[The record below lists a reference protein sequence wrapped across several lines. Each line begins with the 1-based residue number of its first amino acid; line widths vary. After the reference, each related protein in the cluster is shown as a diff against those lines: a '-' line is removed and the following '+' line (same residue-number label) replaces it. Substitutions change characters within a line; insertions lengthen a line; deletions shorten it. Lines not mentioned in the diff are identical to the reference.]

1 MNGFKLQRVS
11 ARFIVFAVCLGQ
23 WLLASGPVT
32 PVLIAAEGEWLQA
45 EDLDLKPIEVG
56 QPEQLVVQPERID
69 LRSDRL
75 SMHVIATGVYEG
87 GGVQDLTRAASFSSS
102 DESVMQW
109 EAGEV
114 KPRGNGQ
121 AILVV
126 TVADQTV
133 EIPVSVS
140 DFEQPMPH
148 SFQFETQTAVT
159 KNGCNSGA
167 CHGSPSGKG
176 GFRLSL
182 LAYDAELDQ
191 ETLIREAFGRR
202 TNPLEP
208 KKSLL
213 LQKPTMKISHGG
225 GKRLRVSDPAYA
237 ALEGWIRE
245 GCHVDPEDAPRCV
258 KLEVLPEDRLLRFPA
273 HTQQVV
279 ARAHFSDG
287 TIRDVTDLAKFS
299 SSDTQ
304 VASVAVDGLVAGH
317 VRGQAAILVRY
328 LEKVETV
335 VFTFVENIEGFK
347 WNDSPEN
354 NFIDTFVNSKLNQLQ
369 YLPSGLC
376 TDDEFMRRLYLDVLG
391 ILPAIAEVQAFL
403 DDSASDK
410 RERLVELVLERPEYA
425 KFWALRWGDLLKLN
439 EKKVTADGMH
449 KYYDWI
455 VRSFADNVPFD
466 DFCRDLLTAE
476 GSTYHVPAANFYRTA
491 ETVNS
496 CAETS
501 AQLFMGVRIQC
512 AKCHN
517 HPFER
522 WTQNDYVGLTA
533 FFNRVNRK
541 QSARTG
547 EMVVWTGRRGE
558 VSHPRSGEPAPP
570 SLPLIGFV
578 DENDTR
584 KRREIFAEWLT
595 SDDNPFFSK
604 VAVNRIWAHVM
615 GRGIVDPVDDFRDSN
630 PPSNAGLLEALAED
644 FRKSGYDQKHILRM
658 ILNSHTYQRSSQPN
672 EFNHDDEKLFS
683 HSRVRLLGAE
693 QLLDAICH
701 VTSIPEKFDNL
712 PAGTLATQ
720 LPGPRTNHEFLKV
733 FGQPERETACACE
746 RSDDSNLSQALALFN
761 GPLIHGKLKDENNR
775 FRQLIAS
782 EKSND
787 EVITQLYLAGLCR
800 LPYADEMKSALDYLV
815 KKENRVEAM
824 EDVCWALLNTNEFLF
839 QH

>member
-1 MNGFKLQRVS
+1 MNGFELQRVS
-11 ARFIVFAVCLGQ
+11 ARLIVFAVCLGQ
-23 WLLASGPVT
+23 WLLAAGPT
-32 PVLIAAEGEWLQA
+32 APVLIAADWLQA
-45 EDLDLKPIEVG
+45 GDLDLKTIVVG
-56 QPEQLVVQPERID
+56 QPEQIMVHPERIV
-69 LRSDRL
+69 LRSNRL
-75 SMHVIATGVYEG
+75 SMHVIVTGVYEG
-87 GGVQDLTRAASFSSS
+87 GDVQDLTRAASFSSS

-109 EAGEV
+109 EAGVV
-114 KPRGNGQ
+114 KSRGNGQ

-126 TVADQTV
+126 TVADQSV
-133 EIPVSVS
+133 EIPVTVS
-140 DFEQPMPH
+140 DFERPMPQ
-148 SFQFETQTAVT
+148 SFQFETLAVVT

-182 LAYDAELDQ
+182 LAYDAELDK

-202 TNPLEP
+202 TNTLEP

-213 LQKPTMKISHGG
+213 LQKPLMKVSHGG
-225 GKRLRVSDPAYA
+225 GKRLRISDTAYKV
-237 ALEGWIRE
+237 LEGWIRE
-245 GCHVDPEDAPRCV
+245 GCQVDPEDAPQCV
-258 KLEVLPEDRLLRFPA
+258 KLEVLPGDRLLRFPA
-273 HTQQVV
+273 HSQQLV
-279 ARAHFSDG
+279 ALAHFSDG
-287 TIRDVTDLAKFS
+287 TTRDVTGLAKFS

-317 VRGQAAILVRY
+317 VRGQAAILVRF

-335 VFTFVENIEGFK
+335 VFTFVEDIEGFK

-354 NFIDTFVNSKLNQLQ
+354 NFIDTFVNNKLNQLQ
-369 YLPSGLC
+369 YLPSELC

-391 ILPAIAEVQAFL
+391 ILPAIDEVQAFL
-403 DDSASDK
+403 DNPAKDK
-410 RERLVELVLERPEYA
+410 REQLIEVVLQRPEYA

-439 EKKVTADGMH
+439 EKKVTAEGMH
-449 KYYDWI
+449 KYYEWI
-455 VRSFADNVPFD
+455 VRSFAENVPFD
-466 DFCRDLLTAE
+466 QFCRDLLTAE

-491 ETVNS
+491 ETVDS

-533 FFNRVNRK
+533 FFNRINRK
-541 QSARTG
+541 QSGRTG

-558 VSHPRSGEPAPP
+558 VSHPRTGESAPP
-570 SLPLIGFV
+570 SLPLTGFV

-584 KRREIFAEWLT
+584 RRRAIFAEWLT
-595 SDDNPFFSK
+595 ADDNPFFSK

-615 GRGIVDPVDDFRDSN
+615 GRGIVEPVDDFRDSN
-630 PPSNAGLLEALAED
+630 PPSNVGLLEALAKD
-644 FRKSGYDQKHILRM
+644 FRKNGYDQKHVLGM
-658 ILNSHTYQRSSQPN
+658 ILKSHTYQRSSQPN
-672 EFNHDDEKLFS
+672 EFNQDDEKLFS
-683 HSRVRLLGAE
+683 HCRVRLLGAE

-701 VTSIPEKFDNL
+701 MTSVPENFDKL

-746 RSDDSNLSQALALFN
+746 RSNDSNLSQALALFN
-761 GPLIHGKLKDENNR
+761 GPLIHGKLKDESNR

-787 EVITQLYLAGLCR
+787 EVVSQLYLAALCR
-800 LPYADEMKSALDYLV
+800 PPYPDEMKSAIDYLD
-815 KKENRVEAM
+815 KKEDRVEAM